1 MSFLRWRTRAA
12 LVLTVVFAVL
22 GTSTVL
28 AHEGRDVGD
37 YNFVV
42 GFINEPAVEG
52 MLNGVS
58 LRVTSLVAEE
68 DAHDH
73 DAAMD
78 MGDDMAMDMG
88 DGMAMGGEIDL
99 VSHGGVFVDE
109 LAAGAHYMFTFD
121 HDYEDLTIPF
131 HAHPIETQGS
141 IMVGHDNPA
150 ATEVVVEI
158 HENGFKPAM
167 VMIQAGTTV
176 KFENHMADPT
186 VVMSGPLG
194 EVEPAAGAST
204 PTNVVPGITT
214 LQVEVTHVA
223 STVSQIMDLKEAWNS
238 PGQYNAEF
246 IPTSPGVYNF
256 RFFGDIEGHAI
267 DESFESSNTTFDEV
281 TPATE
286 IQFPVQLAAPRE
298 TENAARGALDAA
310 TAAGA
315 DATDAADSASTATLL
330 GIVALIL
337 GLLGL
342 VLGGLAFQRSGK
354 KA

>member
-1 MSFLRWRTRAA
+1 MSIFSWRTRAA
-12 LVLTVVFAVL
+12 LLLTVLFAVL
-22 GTSTVL
+22 GTTTVL

-58 LRVTSLVAEE
+58 LRVTSLLEE
-68 DAHDH
+68 EH
-73 DAAMD
+73 DAGMD
-78 MGDDMAMDMG
+78 MTDAMST
-88 DGMAMGGEIDL
+88 EIDL

-109 LAAGAHYMFTFD
+109 LAAGAYYEFTFD
-121 HDYEDLTIPF
+121 HDFENLTVPF

-141 IMVGHDNPA
+141 IMVGHEGPDVS
-150 ATEVVVEI
+150 EVVVEI
-158 HENGFKPAM
+158 HESGFQPAM
-167 VMIQAGTTV
+167 VMIRADTTV
-176 KFENHMADPT
+176 RFENHMSEPT

-194 EVEPAAGAST
+194 EVEAPADSQEASSA
-204 PTNVVPGITT
+204 VAGITT

-223 STVSQIMDLKEAWNS
+223 SSVSQVMDLKEAWNV
-238 PGQYNAEF
+238 PGLYKSEF
-246 IPTSPGVYNF
+246 IPTSPGPYNF
-256 RFFGDIEGHAI
+256 RFFGDIEGNAI

-310 TAAGA
+310 NDAGTEA
-315 DATDAADSASTATLL
+315 SDAASSASTATNL
-330 GIVALIL
+330 GIIALIL
-337 GLLGL
+337 GVVGL

>member
-1 MSFLRWRTRAA
+1 MSLSNWRTRAA
-12 LVLTVVFAVL
+12 LVLTVLFAVL

-58 LRVTSLVAEE
+58 LRVTSLIVEE
-68 DAHDH
+68 DHV
-73 DAAMD
+73 
-78 MGDDMAMDMG
+78 MDMG
-88 DGMAMGGEIDL
+88 DGMAMDAEIDL

-109 LAAGAHYMFTFD
+109 LAAGANYAFTFGEEFD
-121 HDYEDLTIPF
+121 NLTVPF

-141 IMVGHDNPA
+141 IMVGHEGPDVA
-150 ATEVVVEI
+150 EVVVEI
-158 HENGFKPAM
+158 HENGFQPATL
-167 VMIQAGTTV
+167 MIQAGTTV
-176 KFENHMADPT
+176 KFENHMSEAT

-194 EVEPAAGAST
+194 EVEAPAGPVAA
-204 PTNVVPGITT
+204 NVVVGLTT

-223 STVSQIMDLKEAWNS
+223 SSVSQVMDLKEAWNS
-238 PGQYNAEF
+238 PGQYKSEF
-246 IPTSPGVYNF
+246 IPTSPGAYNF
-256 RFFGDIEGHAI
+256 RFFGEIEGQTI

-310 TAAGA
+310 NDAGS
-315 DATDAADSASTATLL
+315 DASDAASSASTATLL
-330 GIVALIL
+330 GIFALIL
-337 GLLGL
+337 GLVGA

>member
-1 MSFLRWRTRAA
+1 MSLHKWRTRAV
-12 LVLTVVFAVL
+12 LFLTVLFAVL
-22 GTSTVL
+22 GTRTAL

-58 LRVTSLVAEE
+58 LRVTSMNEE
-68 DAHDH
+68 DHDH
-73 DAAMD
+73 DAGMD
-78 MGDDMAMDMG
+78 MGDDMAMD
-88 DGMAMGGEIDL
+88 DGVAMGIDL

-109 LAAGAHYMFTFD
+109 VASGAHYEFTFD
-121 HDYEDLTIPF
+121 HNFEDLNVPF
-131 HAHPIETQGS
+131 HAHPLETQGS
-141 IMVGHDNPA
+141 IVIGASNPA
-150 ATEVVVEI
+150 ADEVVVEI
-158 HENGFKPAM
+158 HANGFKPAM
-167 VMIQAGTTV
+167 LMIKTGTTV
-176 KFENHMADPT
+176 KFENHMSEPT

-194 EVEPAAGAST
+194 EVEAPEGET
-204 PTNVVPGITT
+204 PKNVVLGITT

-223 STVSQIMDLKEAWNS
+223 SSVSQVMDLVESFGN
-238 PGQYNAEF
+238 PGSYKAEF
-246 IPTSPGVYNF
+246 IPTSPGPYNF
-256 RFFGDIEGHAI
+256 RFFGEIDGQAV

-310 TAAGA
+310 NEAGTE
-315 DATDAADSASTATLL
+315 ATDATSSASTATLL
-330 GIVALIL
+330 GTVALIL
-337 GLLGL
+337 GVLGL

>member
-1 MSFLRWRTRAA
+1 MSLTNWRTRAT
-12 LVLTVVFAVL
+12 LLLTVLFAVV
-22 GTSTVL
+22 GTSTAL

-58 LRVTSLVAEE
+58 LRVTSLKVEEE
-68 DAHDH
+68 DHDH

-78 MGDDMAMDMG
+78 MEMGMG
-88 DGMAMGGEIDL
+88 DGMAMGGELDL

-109 LAAGAHYMFTFD
+109 LAAGASYEFTFGD
-121 HDYEDLTIPF
+121 EFEEVHVPF
-131 HAHPIETQGS
+131 HAHPIETQGM
-141 IMVGHDNPA
+141 IMVGHDHPA
-150 ATEVVVEI
+150 GAEVVIEI
-158 HENGFKPAM
+158 HENGFQPARA
-167 VMIQAGTTV
+167 MIQTGATV
-176 KFENHMADPT
+176 IFENHMSEPT

-194 EVEPAAGAST
+194 EVEPVADAPA
-204 PTNVVPGITT
+204 PANVVAGIST

-223 STVSQIMDLKEAWNS
+223 SSVSQVMDLKEAWNS
-238 PGQYNAEF
+238 PGQYKSEF
-246 IPTSPGVYNF
+246 IPTSPGAYNF
-256 RFFGDIEGHAI
+256 RFFGEIEGQAI

-286 IQFPVQLAAPRE
+286 IQFPVQLVAPRE

-310 TAAGA
+310 TTAGTEA
-315 DATDAADSASTATLL
+315 SDAADSASTATLL
-330 GIVALIL
+330 GIVALVL

>member
-1 MSFLRWRTRAA
+1 MSLLRWRTRAA
-12 LVLTVVFAVL
+12 LVLTLVFAVL
-22 GTSTVL
+22 GTSTAL

-58 LRVTSLVAEE
+58 LRVTSLIVEEE
-68 DAHDH
+68 DHSDH
-73 DAAMD
+73 DA
-78 MGDDMAMDMG
+78 GMDMG
-88 DGMAMGGEIDL
+88 DGMAMSGDIDL

-109 LAAGAHYMFTFD
+109 LAAGASYEFMFN
-121 HDYEDLTIPF
+121 HDYENLTVPF

-141 IMVGHDNPA
+141 IMVGHEGADVA
-150 ATEVVVEI
+150 EVVVEI
-158 HENGFKPAM
+158 HENGFQPAM
-167 VMIQAGTTV
+167 VMIKAGTTV
-176 KFENHMADPT
+176 KFENHMSEAT

-194 EVEPAAGAST
+194 DAAPADIAPT
-204 PTNVVPGITT
+204 PANVVLGITT

-223 STVSQIMDLKEAWNS
+223 SSVAQVMDLKEAWNS
-238 PGQYNAEF
+238 PGQYKSEF
-246 IPTSPGVYNF
+246 IPTSPGAYNF
-256 RFFGDIEGHAI
+256 RFFGEIDGQVV

-281 TPATE
+281 TPANE

-298 TENAARGALDAA
+298 IENAARGALDAA
-310 TAAGA
+310 TTAG
-315 DATDAADSASTATLL
+315 TDASDASDSASTATLL

-342 VLGGLAFQRSGK
+342 VMGGLAFQRSGK

>member
-1 MSFLRWRTRAA
+1 MSLLRWRTRAA
-12 LVLTVVFAVL
+12 LLLTVLFAVL
-22 GTSTVL
+22 GTSTAL
-28 AHEGRDVGD
+28 AHEGREVGD

-58 LRVTSLVAEE
+58 VRVTSLIVEEE
-68 DAHDH
+68 DHDH
-73 DAAMD
+73 DA
-78 MGDDMAMDMG
+78 GMDMG
-88 DGMAMGGEIDL
+88 DGMTMGGELDL

-109 LAAGAHYMFTFD
+109 LAAGGSYEFTFGD
-121 HDYEDLTIPF
+121 EFEEVHVPF
-131 HAHPIETQGS
+131 HAHPIETQGT
-141 IMVGHDNPA
+141 IMVGHDHPA
-150 ATEVVVEI
+150 AAEVVVEI
-158 HENGFKPAM
+158 HEEGFQPAT
-167 VMIQAGTTV
+167 VMIQTGTTV
-176 KFENHMADPT
+176 IFENHMSEST

-194 EVEPAAGAST
+194 EVEPVADVPT
-204 PTNVVPGITT
+204 PANVVAGITT

-223 STVSQIMDLKEAWNS
+223 SSVSQVMDLKEAWNS
-238 PGQYNAEF
+238 PGQYKSEF
-246 IPTSPGVYNF
+246 IPTSPGSYNF
-256 RFFGDIEGHAI
+256 RFFGEIDGQAV

-281 TPATE
+281 TPANE

-310 TAAGA
+310 TDAG
-315 DATDAADSASTATLL
+315 TDASDASDSASTATLL
-330 GIVALIL
+330 SVVALIL

>member
-1 MSFLRWRTRAA
+1 MSLLRWRTRAA
-12 LVLTVVFAVL
+12 LLLTVLFAVL
-22 GTSTVL
+22 GTSTAL

-58 LRVTSLVAEE
+58 LRVASLITEE
-68 DAHDH
+68 NDH
-73 DAAMD
+73 SDHGA
-78 MGDDMAMDMG
+78 GMDMG

-109 LAAGAHYMFTFD
+109 LAAGAHYEFTFD
-121 HDYEDLTIPF
+121 HDFENLTVPF

-141 IMVGHDNPA
+141 IMVGHDGA
-150 ATEVVVEI
+150 DVDEVVVEI
-158 HENGFKPAM
+158 HENGFQPAM

-176 KFENHMADPT
+176 KFENHISEAT

-194 EVEPAAGAST
+194 DAAPAVEDSGHGSSSA
-204 PTNVVPGITT
+204 VVGLTT

-223 STVSQIMDLKEAWNS
+223 SKVSRVMDLKEAWNS
-238 PGQYNAEF
+238 PGLYESEF
-246 IPTSPGVYNF
+246 IPTAPGPYNF
-256 RFFGDIEGHAI
+256 RFFGEIEGQI
-267 DESFESSNTTFDEV
+267 VDESFESSNTTFDEV

-286 IQFPVQLAAPRE
+286 IQFPVQISAPRE

-310 TAAGA
+310 NAAA
-315 DATDAADSASTATLL
+315 VDASDASDSASTATLL